1 MKLVLIGGILTLV
14 GGGVYMHGPLRA
26 ANVYDMP
33 AEIAYQKLVAAKVEP
48 SGTGPFGRLDTTVS
62 GSGQSTVEFS
72 ASGSM
77 AALHCVATIVPEDT
91 GKTRVDASCDG
102 GGAGNGAA
110 NGLFLKQIRN
120 GFIELLDATLKDR
133 AYDPE
138 RAQGAT
144 AARWPEDV
152 IDHGDFNSAV
162 SEAQRMDAEAR
173 LAAEAASQPAPDEA
187 VPGGWGPDS
196 TPSQ

>member
-1 MKLVLIGGILTLV
+1 MKLVLIGGIAALV

-26 ANVYDMP
+26 ANVYDMS
-33 AEIAYQKLVAAKVEP
+33 AGEAYQKLAAAKVEP
-48 SGTGPFGRLDTTVS
+48 SGTGPFGRLDTIVS
-62 GSGQSTVEFS
+62 GSGNGTVEFS
-72 ASGSM
+72 ATGSH
-77 AALHCVATIVPEDT
+77 AALRCVATVAPEGS
-91 GKTRVDASCDG
+91 GKARVDASCGG

-110 NGLFLKQIRN
+110 NGLFLNQIRK
-120 GFIELLDATLKDR
+120 GFIELLDSTLKGR
-133 AYDPE
+133 AYDPG

-173 LAAEAASQPAPDEA
+173 VAAQADSQPAPDEA
-187 VPGGWGPDS
+187 APGGWGPEAE
-196 TPSQ
+196 PSR